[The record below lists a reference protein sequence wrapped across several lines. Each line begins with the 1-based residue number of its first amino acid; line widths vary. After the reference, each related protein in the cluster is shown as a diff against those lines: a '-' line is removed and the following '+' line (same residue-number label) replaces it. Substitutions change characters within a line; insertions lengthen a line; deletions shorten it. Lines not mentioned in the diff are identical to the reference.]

1 MRPLHHRRGDLEG
14 AEGGAARAGRRRR
27 QAGYR
32 EDIGRPGFR
41 FVAPVFLAGGRPSEA
56 GPGADSATGPNGSGR
71 PSVAV
76 LPFRLVGQ
84 TEDHAA
90 IADAVPAELIA
101 SLSRLRWLKVLA
113 RASTF
118 RFRDRQADPDVI
130 GSTLGASYCLS
141 GIVEVFGPTLRG
153 DIAEALERTGIG
165 GE

>member
-1 MRPLHHRRGDLEG
+1 MRRALGDDG
-14 AEGGAARAGRRRR
+14 DR
-27 QAGYR
+27 QATVR
-32 EDIGRPGFR
+32 TLRGRGFR
-41 FVAPVFLAGGRPSEA
+41 FVAPVVLAGGRPSEA

-130 GSTLGASYCLS
+130 GFTLGASYCLS